1 MKSQK
6 KKISVWGKKGEE
18 QGEYGYG
25 GTNGVQILGRD
36 MGSGKSNADT
46 PPFWGINWAWVLG
59 LPAMMIMM
67 IKTYITGHSGLR
79 VKK

>member
-6 KKISVWGKKGEE
+6 KMSVWGKKAQE
-18 QGEYGYG
+18 QGKYEYG

-59 LPAMMIMM
+59 LPAMMIL
-67 IKTYITGHSGLR
+67 IKTYNHKAFGPKGE
-79 VKK
+79 K